1 MKGKQL
7 AIVLVL
13 LVAVGGIALFLNR
26 RNTTSWSSSATA
38 SDGKILTF
46 PLNDVSHIVIKGNGT
61 ELNLIRKDDIWKVK
75 ERADYPANF
84 ELISALIRKTW
95 ELRAVQDVKIGPSQF
110 ARLQLTETDGTLL
123 DLKDAGDKRL
133 TALRLGKKQ
142 LRDSDQSLGP
152 GGGFPVGRYV
162 MPENG
167 SKKVFLVSDPFD
179 DAQTKPERWL
189 NHEFIRVENPKSIA
203 VAGTAAGMNWKLVRD
218 TASSPWKLVD
228 AKPGEELDNTKVSG
242 LATLFANASFADVL
256 APDAPTA
263 ETGLDKPSMATIET
277 FDNFVYTLR
286 IGKLMGEN
294 YPVLVSVQA
303 QLPKER
309 SPGKDEKPEE
319 KAKLDQE
326 FQTTQKKLAE
336 RLSNEEKFSGR
347 PFLIPKGTIDQLLK
361 DRSALMAEKK
371 PIPSPTAKS
380 SPPNSK
386 GASPAPP
393 SSSQPRP
400 K

>member
-7 AIVLVL
+7 AIVLIL

-26 RNTTSWSSSATA
+26 RNAASWSSSATV

-46 PLNDVSHIVIKGNGT
+46 PINDVSHIVIKGNGA
-61 ELNLIRKDDIWKVK
+61 ELNLVKKDDVWKVK

-84 ELISALIRKTW
+84 ELISGLLRKVW

-110 ARLQLTETDGTLL
+110 ARLQLGEVDGTLL
-123 DLKDAGDKRL
+123 DLKDVSDKRL

-162 MPENG
+162 MPVNG
-167 SKKVFLVSDPFD
+167 SNQVFLVSETFD
-179 DAQTKPERWL
+179 DVQTKPEAWVNR
-189 NHEFIRVENPKSIA
+189 EFMRMENPKSIA
-203 VAGTAAGMNWKLVRD
+203 VAGATAGVNWKLVRD
-218 TASSPWKLVD
+218 TASSPWKLPD
-228 AKPGEELDNTKVSG
+228 AKPGEELDSAKASG
-242 LATLFANASFADVL
+242 LATPFAHASFADVL
-256 APDAPTA
+256 TPDAPTA
-263 ETGLDKPSMATIET
+263 ETGLDKPSTATIET

-336 RLSNEEKFSGR
+336 RLSNEQKFADR
-347 PFLIPKGTIDQLLK
+347 PFLIPKGTIEPLLK

-371 PIPSPTAKS
+371 PVPSPTTKTSA
-380 SPPNSK
+380 PNSK
-386 GASPAPP
+386 GASPAP
-393 SSSQPRP
+393 SSSPQSRS